1 MSLSLARESGPA
13 NTCLDGHRAKCKVM
27 NIEAFVAYFRVS
39 TLAQGKSGLG
49 IEAQR
54 AAVLHYAVSRDWK
67 ILKEFTEVESGRRD
81 DRPALEQALAVSRA
95 HRVPIVVAKVDR
107 LTRSV
112 SFLSRLLESGADVRF
127 ADLPALEGPT
137 GRFMLQQMAAVAEL
151 EAGLISAR
159 TKSALAAARCRGV
172 KLGGFKGATP
182 TTQHREMALKARQAA
197 AMQRALDVGPI
208 LAEIRASGV
217 TTLTGVAEALSAR
230 RIPTAGGRATWAP
243 TQVARLLERLREV
256 GTPGLR
262 EQ

>member
-1 MSLSLARESGPA
+1 M
-13 NTCLDGHRAKCKVM
+13 NTEG
-27 NIEAFVAYFRVS
+27 FVAYFRVS

-54 AAVLHYAVSRDWK
+54 TAVLHYASARGWK
-67 ILKEFTEVESGRRD
+67 ILKEFTEVESGRRH
-81 DRPALEQALAVSRA
+81 DRPALEGALAVSRA

-127 ADLPALEGPT
+127 ADLPTLEGPT

-159 TKSALAAARCRGV
+159 TKSALAAAKCRGV
-172 KLGGFKGATP
+172 RLGGFKGVTP
-182 TTQHREMALKARQAA
+182 TPQHREMALRARQGV

-208 LAEIRASGV
+208 LAEISASGV
-217 TTLTGVAEALSAR
+217 TTLSGVAEALSAR
-230 RIPTAGGRATWAP
+230 RIPTPRGRATWTP
-243 TQVARLLERLREV
+243 TQVARLIERLGIA
-256 GTPGLR
+256 GTPALNEQR
-262 EQ
+262 EGKETRGS